1 MLNFTSL
8 ANVCLSVA
16 ELLSPPNVIP
26 RPTNASKAFLDATS
40 LIVIVSRVPSGFVLS
55 FTFKEIVPFSGAYA
69 PLLFASGFAI
79 NR

>member
-26 RPTNASKAFLDATS
+26 RPTNASNAFLDATS
-40 LIVIVSRVPSGFVLS
+40 FKVTVSFNVPFASCTVRLISPALSTVYAWSAVSGFG
-55 FTFKEIVPFSGAYA
+55 T
-69 PLLFASGFAI
+69 

>member
-16 ELLSPPNVIP
+16 ELLSPPKVIP
-26 RPTNASKAFLDATS
+26 RPTNASKAVLDAISFNLTV
-40 LIVIVSRVPSGFVLS
+40 LVAFVISS
-55 FTFKEIVPFSGAYA
+55 FTVKSISPALLTVYA
-69 PLLFASGFAI
+69 PPLFASGFAI